1 MRAVISVLIM
11 VSDICNLLRDPSTL
25 NNQLFSSICPID
37 SLQPLTFVCTLQEMS
52 APVIDGNDP
61 VTGHIISTTIGGK
74 NGEPKQVKIHIN
86 PSPLTFYFHMFMQK
100 NVETQFSC
108 CWPTFYI
115 ILHELMLF
123 LLFLGPVDHKLHG
136 RTCCWDWIIW
146 YCFQGI
152 LHVIP
157 LSV

>member
-1 MRAVISVLIM
+1 
-11 VSDICNLLRDPSTL
+11 
-25 NNQLFSSICPID
+25 
-37 SLQPLTFVCTLQEMS
+37 MS

-74 NGEPKQVKIHIN
+74 NGEPKQVKIHVN
-86 PSPLTFYFHMFMQK
+86 PIPLSFYFPRAYAIK
-100 NVETQFSC
+100 YRDLEIPC
-108 CWPTFYI
+108 CWRAFYMFLNKL
-115 ILHELMLF
+115 IL

-157 LSV
+157 LPF